1 MIESICFG
9 LKTNEITVSCKMIRL
24 CEKKDE
30 DCIYRIINDAAKA
43 YQGVIPEDRFHEP
56 YMSRDELIQEME
68 DGVIFWGF
76 EDDGELCGV
85 MGIQD
90 KGEVALVRHAYV
102 RTAQRQGGI
111 GTKLLMHITELTD
124 KPILIGTW
132 EAATW
137 AISFYFNNGFGLV
150 NADEKRNLLRKYWN
164 VPERQIETSVVLCSP
179 GFAGNLEHSHK

>member
-1 MIESICFG
+1 
-9 LKTNEITVSCKMIRL
+9 MIRL

-30 DCIYRIINDAAKA
+30 DGIYRIINDAAKA
-43 YQGVIPEDRFHEP
+43 YQGVIPEDRYHEP
-56 YMSRDELIQEME
+56 YMRRDELIQEIE
-68 DGVIFWGF
+68 EGVIFWGF

-90 KGEVALVRHAYV
+90 KGEVALIRHAYV
-102 RTAQRQGGI
+102 RTDQRQGGI
-111 GTKLLMHITELTD
+111 GTKLLIHITKLTD

-137 AISFYFNNGFGLV
+137 AISFYLKNGFGLA

-179 GFAGNLEHSHK
+179 GFHAKK